1 VAGLAWVALVPLLSA
16 LEEKGVWTAFLLS
29 TLTGLILF
37 PGVCYWVW
45 AVDAF
50 QLLDFLLL
58 GTYLALYIGAW
69 GGALTWVRKRTGLSV
84 VVVAPPLWIAC
95 EYLRSYFWILSAP
108 WMLLG
113 HSQYLHPM
121 LIQITAVTGV
131 HGLSFLIVFV
141 NAAIAETVCH
151 LRRRWRLSPPDEQ
164 GAFPW
169 LGLAVSGALV
179 LTTLLYGECVLRT
192 SMVGP
197 SLRVAIIQPNVSNQE
212 KWEKNNRQKLLDHYA
227 RLTQEA
233 ARQTPRLIVWPETA
247 VPGDVQHDPQ
257 LFQAVSRIAVAVQT
271 PLLVGSGEKAL
282 FTDRRLV
289 NRYYNSLFLFSSD
302 GHITGQY
309 RKMALVPFGEYVPL
323 RDVITWPQALAA
335 MLGDYVPGDRY
346 TIFPLE
352 KTHFGAVICWELIFP
367 ELVREFVRRG
377 ARFMVIATNEAWF
390 GETAAPYQ
398 LLAMSVFRAVENRV
412 AIVRAANTGISA
424 FIDPFGRITERLQ
437 SADLR
442 ELFVEGVLTSEVP
455 LAEGQTWY
463 TRHGDMFA
471 FLQILWCVGLFYA
484 AWRGA
489 RNRSR

>member
-1 VAGLAWVALVPLLSA
+1 
-16 LEEKGVWTAFLLS
+16 
-29 TLTGLILF
+29 
-37 PGVCYWVW
+37 
-45 AVDAF
+45 
-50 QLLDFLLL
+50 
-58 GTYLALYIGAW
+58 
-69 GGALTWVRKRTGLSV
+69 
-84 VVVAPPLWIAC
+84 
-95 EYLRSYFWILSAP
+95 
-108 WMLLG
+108 
-113 HSQYLHPM
+113 
-121 LIQITAVTGV
+121 
-131 HGLSFLIVFV
+131 
-141 NAAIAETVCH
+141 
-151 LRRRWRLSPPDEQ
+151 
-164 GAFPW
+164 
-169 LGLAVSGALV
+169 
-179 LTTLLYGECVLRT
+179 
-192 SMVGP
+192 
-197 SLRVAIIQPNVSNQE
+197 
-212 KWEKNNRQKLLDHYA
+212 
-227 RLTQEA
+227 
-233 ARQTPRLIVWPETA
+233 
-247 VPGDVQHDPQ
+247 
-257 LFQAVSRIAVAVQT
+257 
-271 PLLVGSGEKAL
+271 
-282 FTDRRLV
+282 
-289 NRYYNSLFLFSSD
+289 
-302 GHITGQY
+302 
-309 RKMALVPFGEYVPL
+309 
-323 RDVITWPQALAA
+323 

-352 KTHFGAVICWELIFP
+352 QTHFGAVICWELIFP